1 MGHSSGSSSTLKK
14 PFQTFKSCTPIQ
26 RTTRTGR
33 VKFLLPFLLLIS
45 LAALCNAG
53 DGDAAVAKTAAIKN
67 IQKSLTAR
75 ILKRLKREEPADAD
89 DDGSEDGDDAE
100 DEGDEEAEVE
110 LPAATVAEDLH
121 NAGDNEGF
129 TVTVEEPEHAGD
141 VERSLARYYSYMRCY
156 QKRTYRCRYGR
167 CYRRTTR
174 RCYRRY

>member
-26 RTTRTGR
+26 RTTRTVR
-33 VKFLLPFLLLIS
+33 MKFLLPFLLLIS

-89 DDGSEDGDDAE
+89 DDGSEDEDDAE
-100 DEGDEEAEVE
+100 DEETEVE
-110 LPAATVAEDLH
+110 VPAATVAEDLH

-129 TVTVEEPEHAGD
+129 TVTVEEPEHAD
-141 VERSLARYYSYMRCY
+141 VERSLARGYWRMRCY
-156 QKRTYRCRYGR
+156 QRRMYRCHYG
-167 CYRRTTR
+167 
-174 RCYRRY
+174 